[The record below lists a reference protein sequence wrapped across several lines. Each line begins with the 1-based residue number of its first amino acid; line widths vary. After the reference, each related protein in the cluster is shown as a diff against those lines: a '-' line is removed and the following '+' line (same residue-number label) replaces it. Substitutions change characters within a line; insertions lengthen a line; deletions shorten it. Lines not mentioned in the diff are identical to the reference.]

1 MAVLPRI
8 KLCCVPSETLEVA
21 GAFLMGFSHIK
32 IMLLSR
38 ITLLDEIKTFLCGY
52 IVLLVEV

>member
-1 MAVLPRI
+1 MLPRI